1 MKKQKV
7 NVEADYD
14 LHWENG
20 VDLDVLEKD
29 IKELR
34 KLGVSRVDI
43 YAYTSY
49 NEEYVSIRPMIERLE
64 NDEEF
69 QNRINKDNLKKKQE
83 LEMLKWL
90 KEKYANL
97 GCET

>member
-43 YAYTSY
+43 YAY
-49 NEEYVSIRPMIERLE
+49 IMERKAHSS
-64 NDEEF
+64 
-69 QNRINKDNLKKKQE
+69 RSVGG
-83 LEMLKWL
+83 M
-90 KEKYANL
+90 
-97 GCET
+97 